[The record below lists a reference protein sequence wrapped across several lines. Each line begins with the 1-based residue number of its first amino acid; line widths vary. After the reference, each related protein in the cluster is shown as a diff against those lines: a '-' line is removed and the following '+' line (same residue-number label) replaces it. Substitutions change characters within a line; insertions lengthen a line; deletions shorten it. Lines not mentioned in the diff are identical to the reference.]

1 VPYGPATPSRSLGS
15 RFAGGIQLVGSL
27 VGIPLALIGG
37 YSTYHANFSPEAKCQ
52 ALRGNIIAMLDKK
65 ADASTL
71 RMLVHRDVVTFE
83 RDCGGVDAEAATAF
97 KTLLVAEK
105 TPALRGTTEARVRH
119 EAPPKVEKAERVEK
133 PAKPAVVEKSVA
145 KADTKPEPKTETKSE
160 VAAKPEPASKAVV
173 AAPKAEP
180 KPAPEKA
187 VEAVAEKPVE
197 EPKPVAV
204 AAVHPD
210 TAGID
215 AAWVAS
221 VRDALRESASQP
233 AAEDAAPALA
243 APINITPEA
252 QAASNG
258 TPERRGD
265 LVPPAD
271 IPPAPRSF
279 APRPPGLIPNAN

>member
-1 VPYGPATPSRSLGS
+1 MMS
-15 RFAGGIQLVGSL
+15 RFTGGVQLLGSL
-27 VGIPLALIGG
+27 VGIPLALVGG

-105 TPALRGTTEARVRH
+105 APALRGTAEARVRH
-119 EAPPKVEKAERVEK
+119 DAPPKVEKAEKVEK
-133 PAKPAVVEKSVA
+133 SSKPVVVEKTIA
-145 KADTKPEPKTETKSE
+145 KADTKTETKVE
-160 VAAKPEPASKAVV
+160 AKAEAKPETKPETKLEAKPEPASKAVA

-187 VEAVAEKPVE
+187 AEAVAEKPIE

-204 AAVHPD
+204 AAAHPD

-252 QAASNG
+252 QAANNAA
-258 TPERRGD
+258 PERRGD

-271 IPPAPRSF
+271 VGPAPRAL
-279 APRPPGLIPNAN
+279 APRPPAPIPNAN